1 MIPLLKVVKQYERLA
16 VFTLGKFNERSGLRG
31 PGLQIL
37 IWPFQTGTRIDL
49 REEVI
54 NIPRQ
59 TNITRDNAPID
70 ITFLVYLRPIESEA
84 QKVGLEVINYH
95 QAVIGMATT
104 ILRAVIGEMNVD
116 DVLSQR
122 ERINRELRVKLDDI
136 TGRWGIRVSAVEI
149 KEIEPAPDIQEAMN
163 RQMSAERIRRA
174 DVTEA
179 EGKRQAEIEIAEGDK
194 QAEILR
200 AEGHRQSEILTAE
213 GDQQAA
219 VLRADGFSIAL
230 DRIHQVAS
238 NVDTNT
244 ISLQYFETLKE
255 MGKGSATKFVFPMEF
270 NDSGSRESASRFTDK
285 HNVLIGFGQPC
296 PAALQRTNELHCVL
310 IGWRESM
317 GSQKASAK

>member
-1 MIPLLKVVKQYERLA
+1 M
-16 VFTLGKFNERSGLRG
+16 
-31 PGLQIL
+31 
-37 IWPFQTGTRIDL
+37 
-49 REEVI
+49 
-54 NIPRQ
+54 
-59 TNITRDNAPID
+59 
-70 ITFLVYLRPIESEA
+70 
-84 QKVGLEVINYH
+84 LEVVNYH

-122 ERINRELRVKLDDI
+122 ERINQELRIKLDDT

-149 KEIEPAPDIQEAMN
+149 KEIEPAPEIQEAMN

-179 EGKRQAEIEIAEGDK
+179 EGKRQASITIAEGDK

-200 AEGHRQSEILTAE
+200 AEGNRQAEILTAE

-219 VLRADGFSIAL
+219 VLRAEGFSTAL

-238 NVDTNT
+238 DVDTNT

-270 NDSGSRESASRFTDK
+270 TNLLGPF
-285 HNVLIGFGQPC
+285 
-296 PAALQRTNELHCVL
+296 AAML
-310 IGWRESM
+310 
-317 GSQKASAK
+317 SAKNSDDDEYEN

>member
-1 MIPLLKVVKQYERLA
+1 MIPLLKIVKQYERLA
-16 VFTLGKFNERSGLRG
+16 VFTLGKFNEKAGVRG

-37 IWPFQTGTRIDL
+37 IWPFQTATKIDL

-84 QKVGLEVINYH
+84 QKVVLEVINYH

-122 ERINRELRVKLDDI
+122 ERINQELRVKLDDI

-149 KEIEPAPDIQEAMN
+149 KEIEPAPEIQEAMN

-179 EGKRQAEIEIAEGDK
+179 EGRRQAEIAIAEGDK

-270 NDSGSRESASRFTDK
+270 TNLLGPFASM
-285 HNVLIGFGQPC
+285 L
-296 PAALQRTNELHCVL
+296 
-310 IGWRESM
+310 
-317 GSQKASAK
+317 SAKNSGANDEENN

>member
-1 MIPLLKVVKQYERLA
+1 MIPILKIVRQYERLA
-16 VFTLGKFNERSGLRG
+16 VFTLGKFNERTGVRG

-37 IWPFQTGTRIDL
+37 IWPFQTGERIDL

-70 ITFLVYLRPIESEA
+70 IDFLVYLRPIESEA
-84 QKVGLEVINYH
+84 QKVVLEVVNYH

-122 ERINRELRVKLDDI
+122 ERINQELRIKLDDT
-136 TGRWGIRVSAVEI
+136 TGRWGIRVSAGEI
-149 KEIEPAPDIQEAMN
+149 KEIEPAPEIQEAMN

-179 EGKRQAEIEIAEGDK
+179 EGKRQASITIAEGDK

-200 AEGHRQSEILTAE
+200 AEGNRQAEILTAE

-219 VLRADGFSIAL
+219 VLRAEGFSTAL

-238 NVDTNT
+238 DVDTNT

-270 NDSGSRESASRFTDK
+270 TNLLGPF
-285 HNVLIGFGQPC
+285 
-296 PAALQRTNELHCVL
+296 AAML
-310 IGWRESM
+310 
-317 GSQKASAK
+317 SAKNSDDDEYEN

>member
-1 MIPLLKVVKQYERLA
+1 MIPLIKIVRQYERLA

-37 IWPFQTGTRIDL
+37 IWPFQTASRIDL

-70 ITFLVYLRPIESEA
+70 IDFLVYLRPIDTEA
-84 QKVGLEVINYH
+84 QKVVLEVVNYH

-104 ILRAVIGEMNVD
+104 ILRAVIGEMNLD

-122 ERINRELRVKLDDI
+122 ETINQQLRVKLDET
-136 TGRWGIRVSAVEI
+136 TGRWGIKVSAVEI
-149 KEIEPAPDIQEAMN
+149 KEIEPAPEIQEAMN

-174 DVTEA
+174 DGTEA
-179 EGKRQAEIEIAEGDK
+179 EGKRQAAIAIAEGDK
-194 QAEILR
+194 QADILR

-219 VLRADGFSIAL
+219 VLRAEGFSTAL
-230 DRIHQVAS
+230 DRIYQVAS
-238 NVDTNT
+238 GVDTNT
-244 ISLQYFETLKE
+244 LSLQYFETLKE
-255 MGKGSATKFVFPMEF
+255 MGKGESTKFIFPMEF
-270 NDSGSRESASRFTDK
+270 TKLLGPFAAAMGTKNEGRDSD
-285 HNVLIGFGQPC
+285 N
-296 PAALQRTNELHCVL
+296 N
-310 IGWRESM
+310 
-317 GSQKASAK
+317 

>member
-1 MIPLLKVVKQYERLA
+1 MIPLIKIVRQYERLA

-37 IWPFQTGTRIDL
+37 IWPFQTASRIDL

-70 ITFLVYLRPIESEA
+70 IDFLVYLRPIDTEA
-84 QKVGLEVINYH
+84 QKVVLEVVNYH

-104 ILRAVIGEMNVD
+104 ILRAVIGEMNLD

-122 ERINRELRVKLDDI
+122 ETINQQLRVKLDET
-136 TGRWGIRVSAVEI
+136 TGRWGIKVSAVEI
-149 KEIEPAPDIQEAMN
+149 KEIEPAPEIQEAMN

-179 EGKRQAEIEIAEGDK
+179 EGKRQAAIAIAEGDK
-194 QAEILR
+194 QADILR

-219 VLRADGFSIAL
+219 VLRAEGFSTAL
-230 DRIHQVAS
+230 DRIYQVAS
-238 NVDTNT
+238 EVDTNT
-244 ISLQYFETLKE
+244 LSLQYFETLKE
-255 MGKGSATKFVFPMEF
+255 MGKGESTKFIFPMEF
-270 NDSGSRESASRFTDK
+270 TKLLGPFAAAMGTKNAGKDSD
-285 HNVLIGFGQPC
+285 N
-296 PAALQRTNELHCVL
+296 N
-310 IGWRESM
+310 
-317 GSQKASAK
+317 

>member
-1 MIPLLKVVKQYERLA
+1 MIPLIRVVKQYERLA

-84 QKVGLEVINYH
+84 QKVVLEVINYH

-122 ERINRELRVKLDDI
+122 ERINQELRVKLDDI

-149 KEIEPAPDIQEAMN
+149 KEIEPAPEIQEAMN

-270 NDSGSRESASRFTDK
+270 TNLLGPFASM
-285 HNVLIGFGQPC
+285 L
-296 PAALQRTNELHCVL
+296 
-310 IGWRESM
+310 
-317 GSQKASAK
+317 SAKNSGANDEENN

>member
-1 MIPLLKVVKQYERLA
+1 MIPLIKIVRQYERLA

-37 IWPFQTGTRIDL
+37 IWPFQTASRIDL

-70 ITFLVYLRPIESEA
+70 IDFLVYLRPIDTEA
-84 QKVGLEVINYH
+84 QKVVLEVVNYH

-104 ILRAVIGEMNVD
+104 ILRAVKGEMNLD

-122 ERINRELRVKLDDI
+122 ETINQQLRVKLDET
-136 TGRWGIRVSAVEI
+136 TGRWGIKVSAVEI

-179 EGKRQAEIEIAEGDK
+179 EGKRQAAIAIAEGDK
-194 QAEILR
+194 QADILR

-219 VLRADGFSIAL
+219 VLRAEGFSTAL
-230 DRIHQVAS
+230 DRIYQVAS
-238 NVDTNT
+238 GVDTNT
-244 ISLQYFETLKE
+244 LSLQYFETLKE
-255 MGKGSATKFVFPMEF
+255 MGKGESTKFIFPIVFTKLFGPFAAAMGTKNEGR
-270 NDSGSRESASRFTDK
+270 DSD
-285 HNVLIGFGQPC
+285 N
-296 PAALQRTNELHCVL
+296 N
-310 IGWRESM
+310 
-317 GSQKASAK
+317 

>member
-1 MIPLLKVVKQYERLA
+1 MIPILKIVRQYERLA
-16 VFTLGKFNERSGLRG
+16 VFTLGKFNERTGVRG

-37 IWPFQTGTRIDL
+37 IWPFQTGERIDL

-70 ITFLVYLRPIESEA
+70 IDFLVYLRPIESEA
-84 QKVGLEVINYH
+84 QKVVLEVVNYH

-122 ERINRELRVKLDDI
+122 ERINQELRIKLDDT

-149 KEIEPAPDIQEAMN
+149 KEIEPAPEIQEAMN

-179 EGKRQAEIEIAEGDK
+179 EGKRQASITIAEGDK

-200 AEGHRQSEILTAE
+200 AEGNRQAEILTAE

-219 VLRADGFSIAL
+219 VLRAEGFSTAL

-238 NVDTNT
+238 DVDTNT

-270 NDSGSRESASRFTDK
+270 TNLLGPF
-285 HNVLIGFGQPC
+285 
-296 PAALQRTNELHCVL
+296 AAML
-310 IGWRESM
+310 
-317 GSQKASAK
+317 SAKNSDGDEYEN

>member
-1 MIPLLKVVKQYERLA
+1 MIPLLKIVRQYERLA
-16 VFTLGKFNERSGLRG
+16 VFTLGKFNEKTGVRG

-37 IWPFQTGTRIDL
+37 IWPFQTGEKIDL

-70 ITFLVYLRPIESEA
+70 IDFLVYLRPIETEA
-84 QKVGLEVINYH
+84 QKVVLEVVNYH

-122 ERINRELRVKLDDI
+122 ERINQELRIKLDDT
-136 TGRWGIRVSAVEI
+136 TGRWGIKVSAVEI
-149 KEIEPAPDIQEAMN
+149 KEIEPAPQIQEAMN

-179 EGKRQAEIEIAEGDK
+179 EGKRQASITIAEGDK

-200 AEGHRQSEILTAE
+200 AEGNRQAEILTAE

-219 VLRADGFSIAL
+219 VLRAEGFSTAL
-230 DRIHQVAS
+230 DRIHQIAS
-238 NVDTNT
+238 EVDTNT

-270 NDSGSRESASRFTDK
+270 TNLLGPF
-285 HNVLIGFGQPC
+285 
-296 PAALQRTNELHCVL
+296 AAML
-310 IGWRESM
+310 
-317 GSQKASAK
+317 SAKNSDDDEN

>member
-1 MIPLLKVVKQYERLA
+1 MIPLLKIVKQYERLA
-16 VFTLGKFNERSGLRG
+16 VFTLGKFNERTGVRG

-37 IWPFQTGTRIDL
+37 IWPFQTGERIDL

-70 ITFLVYLRPIESEA
+70 IDFLVYLRPIESEA
-84 QKVGLEVINYH
+84 QKVVLEVVNYH

-122 ERINRELRVKLDDI
+122 ERINQELRIKLDDT

-149 KEIEPAPDIQEAMN
+149 KEIEPAPEIQEAMN

-179 EGKRQAEIEIAEGDK
+179 EGKRQASITIAEGDK

-200 AEGHRQSEILTAE
+200 AEGNRQAEILTAE

-219 VLRADGFSIAL
+219 VLRAEGFSTAL
-230 DRIHQVAS
+230 DRIHLVAS
-238 NVDTNT
+238 EVDTNT

-270 NDSGSRESASRFTDK
+270 TNLLGPF
-285 HNVLIGFGQPC
+285 
-296 PAALQRTNELHCVL
+296 AAML
-310 IGWRESM
+310 
-317 GSQKASAK
+317 SAKNSDDDEYEN

>member
-1 MIPLLKVVKQYERLA
+1 MIPLLKIVRQYERLA
-16 VFTLGKFNERSGLRG
+16 VFTLGKFNEKTGVRG

-37 IWPFQTGTRIDL
+37 IWPFQTGERIDL

-70 ITFLVYLRPIESEA
+70 IDFLVYLRPIESEA
-84 QKVGLEVINYH
+84 QKVVLEVVNYH

-122 ERINRELRVKLDDI
+122 ERINQELRIKLDDT

-149 KEIEPAPDIQEAMN
+149 KEIEPAPEIQEAMN

-179 EGKRQAEIEIAEGDK
+179 EGKRQASITIAEGDK

-200 AEGHRQSEILTAE
+200 AEGNRQAEILTAE

-219 VLRADGFSIAL
+219 VLRAEGFSTAL

-238 NVDTNT
+238 EVDTNT

-270 NDSGSRESASRFTDK
+270 TNLLGPF
-285 HNVLIGFGQPC
+285 
-296 PAALQRTNELHCVL
+296 AAML
-310 IGWRESM
+310 
-317 GSQKASAK
+317 SAKNSDDDEYEN

>member
-1 MIPLLKVVKQYERLA
+1 MIPLIKIVRQYERLA

-37 IWPFQTGTRIDL
+37 IWPFQTASRIDL

-70 ITFLVYLRPIESEA
+70 IDFLVYLRPIDTEA
-84 QKVGLEVINYH
+84 QKVVLEVVNYH

-104 ILRAVIGEMNVD
+104 ILRAVIGEMNLD

-122 ERINRELRVKLDDI
+122 ETINQQLRVKLDET
-136 TGRWGIRVSAVEI
+136 TGRWGIKVSAVEI
-149 KEIEPAPDIQEAMN
+149 KEIEPAPEIQEAMN

-179 EGKRQAEIEIAEGDK
+179 EGKRQAAIAIAEGDK
-194 QAEILR
+194 QADILR

-219 VLRADGFSIAL
+219 VLRAEGFSTAL
-230 DRIHQVAS
+230 DRIYQVAS
-238 NVDTNT
+238 GVDTNT
-244 ISLQYFETLKE
+244 LSLQYFETLKE
-255 MGKGSATKFVFPMEF
+255 MGKGESTKFIFPMEF
-270 NDSGSRESASRFTDK
+270 TKLLGPFAAAMGTKNEGIDSD
-285 HNVLIGFGQPC
+285 N
-296 PAALQRTNELHCVL
+296 N
-310 IGWRESM
+310 
-317 GSQKASAK
+317 

>member
-1 MIPLLKVVKQYERLA
+1 MIPLLKIVRQYERLA
-16 VFTLGKFNERSGLRG
+16 VFTLGKFNERTGVRG

-37 IWPFQTGTRIDL
+37 IWPFQTAERIDL

-70 ITFLVYLRPIESEA
+70 IDFLVYLRPIESEA
-84 QKVGLEVINYH
+84 QKVVLEVVNYH

-122 ERINRELRVKLDDI
+122 ERINQELRIKLDDT

-179 EGKRQAEIEIAEGDK
+179 EGKRQASITIAEGDK

-200 AEGHRQSEILTAE
+200 AEGNRQAEILTAE

-219 VLRADGFSIAL
+219 VLRAEGFSTAL

-238 NVDTNT
+238 EVDTNT

-270 NDSGSRESASRFTDK
+270 TNLLGPF
-285 HNVLIGFGQPC
+285 
-296 PAALQRTNELHCVL
+296 AAML
-310 IGWRESM
+310 
-317 GSQKASAK
+317 SAKNSDDDEYEN

>member
-1 MIPLLKVVKQYERLA
+1 MIPLIKIVRQYERLA

-37 IWPFQTGTRIDL
+37 IWPFQTASRIDL

-70 ITFLVYLRPIESEA
+70 IDFLVYLRPIDTEA
-84 QKVGLEVINYH
+84 QKVVLEVVNYH

-104 ILRAVIGEMNVD
+104 ILRAVIGEMNLD

-122 ERINRELRVKLDDI
+122 ETINQQLRIKLDET
-136 TGRWGIRVSAVEI
+136 TGRWGIKVSAVEI
-149 KEIEPAPDIQEAMN
+149 KEIEPAPEIQEAMN

-179 EGKRQAEIEIAEGDK
+179 EGKRQAAIAIAEGDK
-194 QAEILR
+194 QADTLR

-219 VLRADGFSIAL
+219 VLRAEGFSTAL
-230 DRIHQVAS
+230 DRIYQVAS
-238 NVDTNT
+238 GVDTNT
-244 ISLQYFETLKE
+244 LSLQYFETLKE
-255 MGKGSATKFVFPMEF
+255 MGKGESTKFIFPMEF
-270 NDSGSRESASRFTDK
+270 TKLLGPIA
-285 HNVLIGFGQPC
+285 
-296 PAALQRTNELHCVL
+296 AALGTKNE
-310 IGWRESM
+310 GRDSDNN
-317 GSQKASAK
+317 